1 MSVPIVIGLMC
12 RPSPYIILLQRM
24 HLLLIRSGTTV
35 KLGKLAI
42 MLLSYST
49 ACRRYCRIG
58 RDATRY
64 DIVFAHTCLL
74 AFLSEIIV

>member
-1 MSVPIVIGLMC
+1 MCVSIIIGLMC

-24 HLLLIRSGTTV
+24 HLLLIWCRTAIE
-35 KLGKLAI
+35 LAKLAI

-58 RDATRY
+58 GDATRY
-64 DIVFAHTCLL
+64 DIVFAHASLL
-74 AFLSEIIV
+74 AFLS